1 MRTQCVLRSRAPAS
15 HPPFDVDESLVESD
29 ALVDRALAPGV
40 GPKGDGDPC
49 HDEHRAP
56 ERAEVER
63 RSDPG
68 DGPRVH
74 PLGHQH
80 HDCGDHR
87 GPTRSAG
94 SPHGEQRESTGANRG
109 KRDTQ
114 GVQQQEEQRGGRGRG
129 LSGSDTE
136 EGLVV
141 REQPGDE
148 RVDDAAERR
157 SAGTQLRETI
167 PDSDRA
173 Q

>member
-1 MRTQCVLRSRAPAS
+1 MRTQSVLRSRAPAF

-29 ALVDRALAPGV
+29 ASVDRALAPRV

-68 DGPRVH
+68 DRPGVH
-74 PLGHQH
+74 RLGHQH

-87 GPTRSAG
+87 GPTRPATA
-94 SPHGEQRESTGANRG
+94 PHGKQRESTGANRG

-114 GVQQQEEQRGGRGRG
+114 GVQQQEDQCGGRGRG

-141 REQPGDE
+141 REQPGHE
-148 RVDDAAERR
+148 RVDDTAERR
-157 SAGTQLRETI
+157 GGGTQLCETI
-167 PDSDRA
+167 PDPDRA
-173 Q
+173 L